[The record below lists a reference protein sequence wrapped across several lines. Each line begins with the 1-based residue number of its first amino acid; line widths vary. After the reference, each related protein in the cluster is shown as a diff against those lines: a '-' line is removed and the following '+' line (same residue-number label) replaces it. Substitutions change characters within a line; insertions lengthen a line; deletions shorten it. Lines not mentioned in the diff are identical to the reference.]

1 MNFELNE
8 KGGWIVPAGTKF
20 AAGTVFPAYSEFG
33 WKCTFAAG
41 CKFDSGYYEFGWE
54 CEFGSDCK
62 FGGGCKFGNYCK
74 FGGGCKFDGY
84 CKFGSCCKFSNNCK
98 FGDYCEF
105 DSYCKFGAFSK
116 IGKGGTYA
124 GREILQFVNMVN
136 VDGSGRY
143 ITIMRHPPSDDGEI
157 TVTAGC
163 FFGSLD
169 KFCEKAN
176 SEGKPFYAKAITAVA
191 DAMLS
196 S

>member
-1 MNFELNE
+1 MNFELN
-8 KGGWIVPAGTKF
+8 KNGGWNVPANTKFPAGTKF
-20 AAGTVFPAYSEFG
+20 PAHSVFGSY
-33 WKCTFAAG
+33 
-41 CKFDSGYYEFGWE
+41 CKFGND
-54 CEFGSDCK
+54 CEFGSCCE
-62 FGGGCKFGNYCK
+62 FGSRCE
-74 FGGGCKFDGY
+74 FDGY
-84 CKFGSCCKFSNNCK
+84 CKFDDCCEFGDSCK
-98 FGDYCEF
+98 FGLNCEF
-105 DSYCKFGAFSK
+105 GASNK
-116 IGKGGTYA
+116 IGKGSTYA
-124 GREILQFVNMVN
+124 GREILQFINMMN

-143 ITIMRHPPSDDGEI
+143 ITIMRHPLMLDGEI